1 MATNQLLPFGM
12 GESPNRIPF
21 DDWNALPAR
30 LTGFQSGIASSQQ
43 FNYILA
49 QGGIAGYIIG
59 QLIVE
64 QLAQDATLENAET
77 LFANFKSAV
86 AKYIPSAIADKS
98 IVTAKLD
105 DLSVTTAKI
114 NAGAVTDAKLADNAV
129 VTAKIKDGN
138 VTTVK
143 LQDGGVTNAKIDVN
157 TITFDRFSSS
167 AIATQEQ
174 ALAGTAN
181 NVVMT
186 PLRVAQAV
194 AAQIPP
200 AVPTGMIAFFDLT
213 EVPDGWL
220 VCDGSAVSRTT
231 YATLFAKIG
240 TRHGAGDG
248 STTFNLPDMD
258 ARFLEGTTDT
268 GQVGTNVE
276 AGLPNI
282 TGGFTLDVVSVG
294 RFGIADVQGAFTA
307 SDPYDMRFNAGVSK
321 GNQYTRAEFS
331 AASSNAIYSGSTSV
345 QPSSMLMLPCI
356 KT

>member
-1 MATNQLLPFGM
+1 MPTNELLPFGM

-49 QGGIAGYIIG
+49 QGGIAGYVMG

-138 VTTVK
+138 ITTVK

-167 AIATQEQ
+167 AIATQGQ

-181 NVVMT
+181 NVLMT

-213 EVPDGWL
+213 EVPEGWL

-231 YATLFAKIG
+231 YASLFAKIG

-276 AGLPNI
+276 PGLPNI
-282 TGGFTLDVVSVG
+282 TGELPAGTFTTAGLPSGCFSRGADGQHTWAGGSYA
-294 RFGIADVQGAFTA
+294 GITLV
-307 SDPYDMRFNAGVSK
+307 FNAAGS
-321 GNQYTRAEFS
+321 NQTYG
-331 AASSNAIYSGSTSV
+331 SSSTV
-345 QPSSMLMLPCI
+345 QPQSMLGLACI
-356 KT
+356 KF

>member
-1 MATNQLLPFGM
+1 M
-12 GESPNRIPF
+12 GESPNRISY

-49 QGGIAGYIIG
+49 QGGIAGYVMG

-64 QLAQDATLENAET
+64 QLSQDATLESADT

-114 NAGAVTDAKLADNAV
+114 NDDAVTEAKLATDS
-129 VTAKIKDGN
+129 VTTIKIKDGN

-143 LQDGGVTNAKIDVN
+143 IQDGGVTNVKIKAG
-157 TITFDRFSSS
+157 TITFDRL
-167 AIATQEQ
+167 ATATIATQEQ

-181 NVVMT
+181 NVLMT

-231 YATLFAKIG
+231 YANLFAKIG

-282 TGGFTLDVVSVG
+282 SGTFTN
-294 RFGIADVQGAFTA
+294 FGLKEISEGTASGSFALEAFT
-307 SDPYDMRFNAGVSK
+307 SK
-321 GNQYTRAEFS
+321 TEQATLVIKNTAPKLSFDSSRSSSLYG
-331 AASSNAIYSGSTSV
+331 ASSIV
-345 QPSSMLMLPCI
+345 QPAALKCLACI
-356 KT
+356 KV

>member
-1 MATNQLLPFGM
+1 MPTNQLLPFGM

-49 QGGIAGYIIG
+49 QGGIAGYVMG

-86 AKYIPSAIADKS
+86 AKFIPVAIADKS

-129 VTAKIKDGN
+129 VTAKIMDGN

-143 LQDGGVTNAKIDVN
+143 LQDGGVTNAKIKAN
-157 TITFDRFSSS
+157 TITFDRLATA

-174 ALAGTAN
+174 AVAGTAD
-181 NVVMT
+181 NVLMT
-186 PLRVAQAV
+186 PLKVAQAV

-213 EVPDGWL
+213 EVPEGWL

-231 YATLFAKIG
+231 YASLFAKIG

-268 GQVGTNVE
+268 GQVGTKVE
-276 AGLPNI
+276 PGLPNI
-282 TGGFTLDVVSVG
+282 SGQHNVPNGNRSGDALYVDVRGCFGYVSQASQTG
-294 RFGIADVQGAFTA
+294 
-307 SDPYDMRFNAGVSK
+307 NAGDGGVGCRIDINAS
-321 GNQYTRAEFS
+321 RSS
-331 AASSNAIYSGSTSV
+331 AIFGASATV
-345 QPSSMLMLPCI
+345 QPAALSALACI

>member
-1 MATNQLLPFGM
+1 MPTNQLLPFGM

-49 QGGIAGYIIG
+49 QGGIAGYVMG

-181 NVVMT
+181 NVLMT

-231 YATLFAKIG
+231 YASLFAKIG

-258 ARFLEGTTDT
+258 ARF
-268 GQVGTNVE
+268 
-276 AGLPNI
+276 
-282 TGGFTLDVVSVG
+282 
-294 RFGIADVQGAFTA
+294 
-307 SDPYDMRFNAGVSK
+307 
-321 GNQYTRAEFS
+321 
-331 AASSNAIYSGSTSV
+331 
-345 QPSSMLMLPCI
+345 
-356 KT
+356 